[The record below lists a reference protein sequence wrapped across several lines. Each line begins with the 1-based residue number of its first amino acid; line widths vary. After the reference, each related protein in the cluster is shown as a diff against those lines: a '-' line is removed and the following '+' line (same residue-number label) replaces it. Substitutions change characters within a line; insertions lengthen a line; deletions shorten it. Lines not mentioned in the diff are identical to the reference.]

1 VLVQEGFQPPNYIID
16 PGETVTLSFA
26 FRDVAGNNVTNL
38 VATLLT
44 NNGVTLPSGPQTN
57 NGILIVGGPSASLPF
72 TFTASGAA
80 GQSIAATFQLWSGTN
95 NLGTNVFNFMLG
107 ILTNTFA
114 NTNLIVIN
122 DALPASPYPSV
133 INASSVGG
141 SLIKATVS
149 FANLAHTSPSDIDAL
164 LESPYQQS
172 VLLMANAGGGY
183 AIQNV
188 TLTFDDATNN
198 PFLPQYTQIVSGTNR
213 PTAFVPVATFPAPAP
228 PAPYATNLSAFNGSN
243 PNGAWSL
250 FVIDDT
256 PLDSGVI
263 SNGWSLNLTT
273 ASPIAPQTPQFGS
286 FGRSNGT
293 FRLTITGPDYSIIIQ
308 ASTNLV
314 SGIWAN
320 IYTNIYTNPPPW
332 TFIDTNASKP
342 YRFYRAVLG
351 P

>member
-1 VLVQEGFQPPNYIID
+1 
-16 PGETVTLSFA
+16 
-26 FRDVAGNNVTNL
+26 
-38 VATLLT
+38 
-44 NNGVTLPSGPQTN
+44 
-57 NGILIVGGPSASLPF
+57 VGGPSASLPF

-213 PTAFVPVATFPAPAP
+213 PTAFFPVATFPAPAP

-256 PLDSGVI
+256 SLDSGVI
-263 SNGWSLNLTT
+263 SNGWSLNLITV
-273 ASPIAPQTPQFGS
+273 SPIASSASQPPQFGNLAV
-286 FGRSNGT
+286 SNGL
-293 FRLTITGPDYSIIIQ
+293 FQFAITSGANQTNVIQ

-314 SGIWAN
+314 DWIP
-320 IYTNIYTNPPPW
+320 IFTNVGSF
-332 TFIDTNASKP
+332 TFTNAIDP
-342 YRFYRAVLG
+342 NYPFRFYRDSIPG